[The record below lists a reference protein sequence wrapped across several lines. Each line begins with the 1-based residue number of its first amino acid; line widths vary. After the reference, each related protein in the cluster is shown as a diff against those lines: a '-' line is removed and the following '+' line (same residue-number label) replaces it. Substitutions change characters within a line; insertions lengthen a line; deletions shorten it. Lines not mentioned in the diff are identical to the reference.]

1 MISGGRRVGGADGN
15 GESRLRAMTLDTK
28 NMFSTG
34 VEDFD
39 LEDEEF
45 MSMLVD
51 VEERI
56 AGGGRPMCNSTG
68 GAMHPPIVQTVT
80 PSTSNHQGP
89 AASAIHADDVGQGVA
104 SLDPF
109 GDVDF
114 SDLDDEVWLNFT
126 QELDVNGR
134 ENSAAKETAATG
146 ETTKCPTLGSRE
158 ASDFG
163 LSVRTMTVPPAKKLR
178 MASNLESVQMGS
190 RQSTVSIGHNG
201 SGKVSV
207 QRLRGPA
214 NESSE
219 KSVMFMASAR
229 LNPVPVADSEKNCH
243 SGTMQGAVWTNSPQ
257 QPRPSSTQI
266 APSHIGL
273 QQQNRSSS
281 PHVGIAS
288 HRPSTPMTN
297 SPLVQSSRGL
307 AVCSSPM
314 LTRGQMRGHLFQ
326 GHGAN
331 PCLPTTPTIRLHNPS
346 ASGQRSAATTPT
358 WLITNRLVQLVSASN
373 NVTPRPSPAA
383 SSAVPKAR
391 RFPGPAGLLPQQL
404 SRKMD
409 DIMISAPQTPA
420 HGAIAKLSS
429 LPSSQQSSFEEDFGR
444 GPWVAMKAALGV
456 DERNPSSFL
465 CTHSIIM
472 VLRKASLKQL
482 PKGKVPTMCIL
493 LKSLVQTGSDAK
505 AVFKDPTGEM
515 HGTIHRQL
523 VEQHQSQLRAGVVLH
538 LQQVGVL
545 SPSCRNHYLNITPRN
560 VVRIFMSEGC
570 TETNSSC
577 RQTAGEVAQFAQESI
592 HKVTAGVVETQ
603 AESSAVTERGETEM
617 KGGSRQTDDNLSGLD
632 HLDSFLEDLPED
644 AFADF

>member
-1 MISGGRRVGGADGN
+1 
-15 GESRLRAMTLDTK
+15 
-28 NMFSTG
+28 MFSTG

-89 AASAIHADDVGQGVA
+89 AASAIHADDVAQGVA
-104 SLDPF
+104 PRDPF
-109 GDVDF
+109 GDADF

-134 ENSAAKETAATG
+134 ENSGAKETAGTD
-146 ETTKCPTLGSRE
+146 ETTKCPTVGSCE

-163 LSVRTMTVPPAKKLR
+163 LSVRTITVPPEKKLR
-178 MASNLESVQMGS
+178 MASNLESVQIRSG
-190 RQSTVSIGHNG
+190 QSTVSIGHNG

-229 LNPVPVADSEKNCH
+229 LNPVPVADSEKIGH
-243 SGTMQGAVWTNSPQ
+243 SGTMQGAAWTNSLQ
-257 QPRPSSTQI
+257 QPRPSSAQI

-273 QQQNRSSS
+273 QNRTSR

-288 HRPSTPMTN
+288 HRPLTPMTK
-297 SPLVQSSRGL
+297 SPLVQSSRGP
-307 AVCSSPM
+307 AFCSPPM
-314 LTRGQMRGHLFQ
+314 RTPGQMRGHLFQ
-326 GHGAN
+326 GHGEN

-358 WLITNRLVQLVSASN
+358 WLMTNRLVQLVSASN

-383 SSAVPKAR
+383 PSAVPKAR

-420 HGAIAKLSS
+420 HGAVAKLSS

-482 PKGKVPTMCIL
+482 PKGKVPIMCIL

-515 HGTIHRQL
+515 QGTIHRQL

-577 RQTAGEVAQFAQESI
+577 SQTASEVAQIDQESI
-592 HKVTAGVVETQ
+592 HKVTAGVVENQ
-603 AESSAVTERGETEM
+603 AESSAVTERGGTVM
-617 KGGSRQTDDNLSGLD
+617 KGGSRQTDDNLSGSD
-632 HLDSFLEDLPED
+632 NLDSFLEDLPED